1 MIKPLLFSNGFQ
13 FLQRNL
19 QGDIMGKKI
28 NTSTLAIMTVFFI
41 AAGGSAVNPVIQHII
56 RDFPNVS
63 VALIRLVST
72 LPSFSAM
79 FVTLG
84 FGAIIGKK
92 IKYKTVSLIGIVCY
106 VLGGVGPAFFN
117 SNIYI
122 ILFFRAIFGIAIGCL
137 ACRNAYLLT
146 TVEKARQAR
155 WIGNGQVVQNAGAAI
170 LQFVAGVLADI
181 NWRYAFYPYFV
192 AIIAFFI
199 VATMMTEPEIT
210 GAPAG
215 VAAGTAGPAPK
226 GRLGTHFIIYIVI
239 QFCTMI
245 HAMPVLTGMS
255 TLVIARGLGNATTT
269 GTILAICQIGGLIT
283 GVIFGKFSEILKRFT
298 MPASLFVQGLGIFL
312 ILIGGNVVL
321 IGLGSVLSGIGTI
334 LIISINLTWTGQS
347 VSKTSIAFG
356 TAIVTTLGQI
366 GSFISPYWINAT
378 SAIFKNYYQ
387 FDVERVY
394 LMGSI
399 VFAILIVLT
408 CIFDVSSKP
417 LQLETV
423 EEKAAV

>member
-1 MIKPLLFSNGFQ
+1 
-13 FLQRNL
+13 
-19 QGDIMGKKI
+19 MGRKI

-56 RDFPNVS
+56 RDFPDVS

-72 LPSFSAM
+72 LSSFTAM

-92 IKYKTVSLIGIVCY
+92 IRYKTVSLIGIVCY

-122 ILFFRAIFGIAIGCL
+122 ILFFRAIFGIAMGCL

-170 LQFVAGVLADI
+170 LQFVAGFLADI

-199 VATMMTEPEIT
+199 VATMMTEPELAG
-210 GAPAG
+210 GAT
-215 VAAGTAGPAPK
+215 TASSGPAPK
-226 GRLGTHFIIYIVI
+226 GALGTHFFIYVAI
-239 QFCTMI
+239 QFFTMI

-255 TLVIARGLGNATTT
+255 TLVIARGLGNAATT
-269 GTILAICQIGGLIT
+269 GVILAVCQIGGLIT
-283 GVIFGKFSEILKRFT
+283 GVIFGKFSELLKRFT
-298 MPASLFVQGLGIFL
+298 MPASLFVQGIGIFL
-312 ILIGGNVVL
+312 ILVGGNVVVV
-321 IGLGSVLSGIGTI
+321 GLGAVLSGIGTI
-334 LIISINLTWTGQS
+334 LIVSINLTWTGQS
-347 VSKTSIAFG
+347 VSKSSIALG

-378 SAIFKNYYQ
+378 NAIFRNYYQ

-399 VFAILIVLT
+399 VFAALIVLT
-408 CIFDVSSKP
+408 CIFDVSAKP
-417 LQLETV
+417 LSSEAS
-423 EEKAAV
+423 EGKAVA

>member
-1 MIKPLLFSNGFQ
+1 
-13 FLQRNL
+13 
-19 QGDIMGKKI
+19 MGKKI

-56 RDFPNVS
+56 RDFPGVS

-72 LPSFSAM
+72 LSSFTAM

-92 IKYKTVSLIGIVCY
+92 IKYKTVSLIGIICY

-117 SNIYI
+117 SNIYV

-137 ACRNAYLLT
+137 ACRNAYLLS
-146 TVEKARQAR
+146 TVEKSKQAR

-199 VATMMTEPEIT
+199 VATMMTEPEIPSASAGNSA
-210 GAPAG
+210 GAA
-215 VAAGTAGPAPK
+215 AGPAPK
-226 GRLGTHFIIYIVI
+226 GKLGTHFIVYVVI

-283 GVIFGKFSEILKRFT
+283 GVIFGKFSEVLKRFT

-312 ILIGGNVVL
+312 ILVGGNVVM

-378 SAIFKNYYQ
+378 NAIFKNYYQ

-399 VFAILIVLT
+399 VFAALIVLT
-408 CIFDVSSKP
+408 CIFDVSAKP
-417 LQLETV
+417 LSQ
-423 EEKAAV
+423 EKTEGKAE

>member
-1 MIKPLLFSNGFQ
+1 
-13 FLQRNL
+13 
-19 QGDIMGKKI
+19 MGKKI
-28 NTSTLAIMTVFFI
+28 NTSTVAIMTVFFI

-56 RDFPNVS
+56 RDFPDVS

-72 LPSFSAM
+72 LSSFTAM

-117 SNIYI
+117 TNIYI
-122 ILFFRAIFGIAIGCL
+122 ILFFRGIFGIAIGCL
-137 ACRNAYLLT
+137 ACRNAYLLS

-192 AIIAFFI
+192 AVIAFFV
-199 VATMMTEPEIT
+199 VATMMTEPEVA
-210 GAPAG
+210 GAAPAG
-215 VAAGTAGPAPK
+215 TAAAAAGPAPK
-226 GRLGTHFIIYIVI
+226 GRLGTHFIIYVVI

-269 GTILAICQIGGLIT
+269 GTILAVCQIGGLIT
-283 GVIFGKFSEILKRFT
+283 GVIFGKFSELLKRFT

-312 ILIGGNVVL
+312 ILVGGNVVL

-334 LIISINLTWTGQS
+334 LIISVNLTWTGQS
-347 VSKTSIAFG
+347 VSKSSIAFG

-378 SAIFKNYYQ
+378 NAIFRNYYQ

-399 VFAILIVLT
+399 VFVALIIVT
-408 CIFDVSSKP
+408 CIFDVSAKP
-417 LQLETV
+417 LNQETT
-423 EEKAAV
+423 EEKSAVA

>member
-1 MIKPLLFSNGFQ
+1 
-13 FLQRNL
+13 
-19 QGDIMGKKI
+19 MGKKI

-56 RDFPNVS
+56 RDFPDVS

-72 LPSFSAM
+72 LSSFTAM

-137 ACRNAYLLT
+137 ACRNAYLLA
-146 TVEKARQAR
+146 TVERAKQAR
-155 WIGNGQVVQNAGAAI
+155 WIGNGQVAQNAGAAM
-170 LQFVAGVLADI
+170 LQFVAGALADI

-192 AIIAFFI
+192 AIIAFFV
-199 VATMMTEPEIT
+199 VATMMTEPEIA

-215 VAAGTAGPAPK
+215 AAAGPAPK
-226 GRLGTHFIIYIVI
+226 GRLGTHFIIYVVI
-239 QFCTMI
+239 QFCVMI

-269 GTILAICQIGGLIT
+269 GAILAVCQIGGLIT
-283 GVIFGKFSEILKRFT
+283 GVIFGKFSEILKRFA
-298 MPASLFVQGLGIFL
+298 MPASLFVQGIGIFL
-312 ILIGGNVVL
+312 ILVGGNVVL

-334 LIISINLTWTGQS
+334 LIVSVNLTWTGQS
-347 VSKTSIAFG
+347 VSKGSIAFG

-366 GSFISPYWINAT
+366 GSFISPYWINVT
-378 SAIFKNYYQ
+378 NRIFKNYYQ

-399 VFAILIVLT
+399 VFAVLIVLT
-408 CIFDVSSKP
+408 CIVDVSARP
-417 LQLETV
+417 LSPET
-423 EEKAAV
+423 EERTARV